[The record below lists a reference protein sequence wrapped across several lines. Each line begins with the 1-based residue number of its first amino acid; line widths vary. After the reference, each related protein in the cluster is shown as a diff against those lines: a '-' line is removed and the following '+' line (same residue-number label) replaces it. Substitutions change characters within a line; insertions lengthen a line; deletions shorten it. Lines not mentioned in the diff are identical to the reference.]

1 MTKKWTQS
9 YIEQTLGREIAS
21 ILGMEE
27 GEFQPST
34 TLISLGIDSINF
46 VEIMIFVE
54 NEFGIKLIDSGMSR
68 EALHDI
74 ASLSAHIVSILQD
87 RESSSAG

>member
-27 GEFQPST
+27 GAIQPST
-34 TLISLGIDSINF
+34 TLMSLGIDSIKF

-54 NEFGIKLIDSGMSR
+54 NEFGIKLLDSGMSR

-74 ASLSAHIVSILQD
+74 ASLSAHIASILPD
-87 RESSSAG
+87 CESGSAG